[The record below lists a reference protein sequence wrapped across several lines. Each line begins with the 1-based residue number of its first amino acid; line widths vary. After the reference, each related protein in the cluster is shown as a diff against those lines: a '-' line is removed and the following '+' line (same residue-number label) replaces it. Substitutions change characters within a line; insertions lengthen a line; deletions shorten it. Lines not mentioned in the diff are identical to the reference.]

1 MDGRWAVA
9 SGVEGADSIYASF
22 ARLTA
27 TFAIGGHSLPC
38 CNIHQPDL
46 VAYMQNHAASFPAFL
61 DWYANTLRTL
71 GAVRLAG
78 QGRRARLRGSGAL

>member
-1 MDGRWAVA
+1 M
-9 SGVEGADSIYASF
+9 
-22 ARLTA
+22 
-27 TFAIGGHSLPC
+27 P
-38 CNIHQPDL
+38 
-46 VAYMQNHAASFPAFL
+46 NHAASFPAFL